1 MRSQVVIIATLLLN
15 GALFAFN
22 LLVAISSGSR
32 AVLAQ
37 AIYAITDLVGSAL
50 LLWGLYASRLP
61 ADYRHPF
68 GRGKERFY
76 WALVSIVVTFT
87 IAGILALTT
96 GVNQVVSPNPIS
108 HIGDALLVVGAT
120 LGVSAI
126 SIAVTLREVRRSQET
141 LQSLLESRHIGLKS
155 VFYQDVVS
163 ILGCLVAFT
172 SLIVVYRTQVYAA
185 DGAAAII
192 EGALLVITGLV
203 LTLESRGL
211 LIGQAL
217 DPEEARTILSVVER
231 DPRVAKVR
239 ALQSMVLG
247 PDDALLALRINFHD
261 GLTTD
266 QIESA
271 IDQVTWA
278 LQQSHPVLRHVIIE
292 PEA

>member
-1 MRSQVVIIATLLLN
+1 MRSQVVIVATLLLN
-15 GALFAFN
+15 GALFAPN
-22 LLVAISSGSR
+22 LEVALLSGSR

-37 AIYAITDLVGSAL
+37 AIYSVTDLVGAAL
-50 LLWGLYASRLP
+50 LLWGLYASQLP

-76 WALVSIVVTFT
+76 WALISIVVTFA
-87 IAGILALTT
+87 IAGVLALST
-96 GVNQVVSPNPIS
+96 GVDQATNPVAVTDIA
-108 HIGDALLVVGAT
+108 DALLVVGAT
-120 LGVSAI
+120 LFVSAV
-126 SIAVTLREVRRSQET
+126 SVAVTLREVRRSQQT
-141 LQSLLESRHIGLKS
+141 LQSFLESRRIGLKS

-163 ILGCLVAFT
+163 IVGCLVAF
-172 SLIVVYRTQVYAA
+172 SALVVVYRTKVYAA

-192 EGALLVITGLV
+192 EGVLLVMTGIV

-231 DPRVAKVR
+231 DPRVQKVR
-239 ALQSMVLG
+239 ALQSMILG
-247 PDDALLALRINFHD
+247 PDDALLALRVNFHD

-266 QIESA
+266 QIEA
-271 IDQVTWA
+271 TIDEVTLA
-278 LQQSHPVLRHVIIE
+278 LKQSHPVLRHIVIE

>member
-1 MRSQVVIIATLLLN
+1 MRSQVVIIATLVLN
-15 GALFAFN
+15 GALFGFN

-96 GVNQVVSPNPIS
+96 GVNQVANPNAIS

-120 LGVSAI
+120 LGVSAV
-126 SIAVTLREVRRSQET
+126 SIGVTLREVRRSQQT

-163 ILGCLVAFT
+163 ILGCFVAF
-172 SLIVVYRTQVYAA
+172 SALVVVDRTHNYAA

-231 DPRVAKVR
+231 DPRVSKVR

-266 QIESA
+266 QIEAA
-271 IDQVTWA
+271 IDQVTLA